1 VINEIIYQIQKNSLF
16 NAHHLSLIDEKQ
28 TNKLNFLQ
36 RKRENDHFKLRT
48 NKDFV
53 FQKGISFTIS
63 NSNKNIGNINQNNES
78 ENVKNDF
85 LRYLINFRE
94 NICIKLFGES
104 LDNSNPKENNQI
116 NYIISND
123 KKTNL
128 INMSF
133 INKFL

>member
-1 VINEIIYQIQKNSLF
+1 M
-16 NAHHLSLIDEKQ
+16 
-28 TNKLNFLQ
+28 LQ
-36 RKRENDHFKLRT
+36 RKRENDYFKLRI

-53 FQKGISFTIS
+53 FQKGINFTIS
-63 NSNKNIGNINQNNES
+63 NSNKSIGNINQNNES
-78 ENVKNDF
+78 ENVINEF
-85 LRYLINFRE
+85 LPYLINFGE
-94 NICIKLFGES
+94 NSCKKLFGES
-104 LDNSNPKENNQI
+104 LDNSNPKENNKI